1 MSSNKPL
8 SGDSV
13 FAPVQ
18 WIGRDGM
25 PLQGDEKISM
35 LNKNLAEIHELCQH
49 TFADAMQAGCSE
61 EFMRIVLRNMI
72 DSLKRNSDRTYS

>member
-1 MSSNKPL
+1 MSPNKTT

-25 PLQGDEKISM
+25 PLQGDDKISV
-35 LNKNLAEIHELCQH
+35 LNANLAEIHEMCQH
-49 TFADAMQAGCSE
+49 AFADAAQMGCSE
-61 EFMRIVLRNMI
+61 DFLRIVLRNMI
-72 DSLKRNSDRTYS
+72 DSLKRNTGSFN